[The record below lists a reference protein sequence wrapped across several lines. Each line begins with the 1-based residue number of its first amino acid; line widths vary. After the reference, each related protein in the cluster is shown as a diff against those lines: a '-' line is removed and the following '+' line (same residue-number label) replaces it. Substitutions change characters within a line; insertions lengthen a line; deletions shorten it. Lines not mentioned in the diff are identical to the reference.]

1 MKTKGDFLNNTV
13 GARKTYRRA
22 VATCLLLGS
31 VLMTASAQVAEQ
43 AAQAYEGVGIDQ
55 RLGAVVPDD
64 LVFQNEVGETVPLG
78 AYFDGARPV
87 ILTFV
92 YHTCPMLC
100 NTLLDGF
107 TGSLA
112 AMAWTPGQEFEVLT
126 ISFNAIDTPEL
137 ASRQKARYVAQLGK
151 QEAAEGW
158 HFLTGDEAAI
168 NALTQAVGFNYR
180 WVEQQQEYAHPA
192 VLIFLTGDGT
202 IARYLPDFRPRPLDL
217 RATLVETSEGS
228 VGSVLDRVFLYCFQF
243 DPTANSYALHATN
256 AMKIGGLL
264 TVLALIATL
273 FVLWRREVR
282 SRDVA
287 HVEPLHATALRPD

>member
-1 MKTKGDFLNNTV
+1 M
-13 GARKTYRRA
+13 GARTTYLRA

-31 VLMTASAQVAEQ
+31 VLTTASAQVAEQ

-55 RLGAVVPDD
+55 RLGEVVPQD
-64 LVFQNEVGETVPLG
+64 LVFQNETGETVTLG
-78 AYFDGARPV
+78 TYLDGTRPV

-107 TGSLA
+107 TRSLA
-112 AMAWTPGQEFEVLT
+112 EMTWMPGQEFEVLT

-151 QEAAEGW
+151 PEAAAGW

-168 NALTQAVGFNYR
+168 DALTQAVGFNYR

-192 VLIFLTGDGT
+192 ALIFLTGNGT
-202 IARYLPDFRPRPLDL
+202 IARYLPDLTPRPLDV
-217 RATLVETSEGS
+217 RATLVETSEGA
-228 VGSVLDRVFLYCFQF
+228 VGSVLDRVFLFCFQF

-282 SRDVA
+282 RKHDDGLAPFSS
-287 HVEPLHATALRPD
+287 

>member
-1 MKTKGDFLNNTV
+1 MRAV
-13 GARKTYRRA
+13 GA
-22 VATCLLLGS
+22 CLFLAS
-31 VLMTASAQVAEQ
+31 VLAAAPASAQVAEQ

-55 RLGAVVPDD
+55 RLGEAVPHD
-64 LVFQNEVGETVPLG
+64 LVFQNEASETVTLG
-78 AYFDGARPV
+78 TYFDGTRPV
-87 ILTFV
+87 ILTLV

-107 TGSLA
+107 TGSLS
-112 AMAWTPGQEFEVLT
+112 AMTWIPGEEFEVLT

-137 ASRQKARYVAQLGK
+137 ASRQKARYLAQLGK
-151 QEAAEGW
+151 PQAAAGW

-180 WVEQQQEYAHPA
+180 WVEDQQEYVHPA
-192 VLIFLTGDGT
+192 ALIFLSGDGT
-202 IARYLPDFRPRPLDL
+202 IARYLPDLKPRPRDV
-217 RATLVETSEGS
+217 RAALVETSEGS
-228 VGSVLDRVFLYCFQF
+228 VGTMLDRVFLFCFQF

-264 TVLALIATL
+264 TVLALMATL

-282 SRDVA
+282 RKHDGLA
-287 HVEPLHATALRPD
+287 PFLET